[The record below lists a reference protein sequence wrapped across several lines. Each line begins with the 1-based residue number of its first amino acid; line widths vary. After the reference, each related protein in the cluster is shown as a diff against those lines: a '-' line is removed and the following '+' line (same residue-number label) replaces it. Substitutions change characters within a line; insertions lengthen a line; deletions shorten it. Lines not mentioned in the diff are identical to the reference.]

1 MRKTIA
7 LSLALVATSAVWN
20 TAPSLAQVI
29 PITGGTYTLNGSRNV
44 AGGYDVTITPSNVL
58 SPAGVISLTA
68 ITNYSYSGTR
78 AAGAFSISA
87 TTSNN
92 FAFGNFPTSGTNL
105 ALTGDA
111 SGSVGG
117 NAFTAKP
124 IVINGAIAIPSFQAS
139 TGGGVIS
146 SFGFAHNI
154 IGGSLTLSVPVVP
167 APVIPAPVIPAPMI
181 PAPVTCTGCLIVRP
195 DLLISNSTLTD
206 SALQE
211 PEYRQEYKEDFSTS
225 SFRGGR
231 VLGLEDK

>member
-29 PITGGTYTLNGSRNV
+29 PITGGTYTLDGTRNA
-44 AGGYDVTITPSNVL
+44 AGGYDVTINPSNVL

-92 FAFGNFPTSGTNL
+92 FAFGTFPTSGTNL
-105 ALTGDA
+105 SLTGDA

-124 IVINGAIAIPSFQAS
+124 IVINATFSGNGFQDSA
-139 TGGGVIS
+139 GDVIS
-146 SFGFAHNI
+146 SFGFGHNI
-154 IGGSLTLSVPVVP
+154 TGGSLTLSVPVVP
-167 APVIPAPVIPAPMI
+167 PPVIPT
-181 PAPVTCTGCLIVRP
+181 PVTCTGCLIVRP